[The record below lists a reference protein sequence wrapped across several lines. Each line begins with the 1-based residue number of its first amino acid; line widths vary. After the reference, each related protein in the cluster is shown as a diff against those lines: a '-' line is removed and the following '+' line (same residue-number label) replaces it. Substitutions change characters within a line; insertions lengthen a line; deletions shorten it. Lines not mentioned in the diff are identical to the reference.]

1 MSEELQKLQNE
12 KHTLSTQL
20 NVLFYDPLRKEH
32 NTLGDAVARPLIQN
46 YNKTVSKILDLL
58 KILDRKRDPLAMLPG
73 DIWVEILHLVMAESD
88 AGLPAFDRLTLLR
101 RVSPHWARLIAEQP
115 SLWTNIDLR
124 LADYPSSREK
134 MRLFIHL
141 QRSGDLNLSLNANFA
156 ASEWRTVVEPLIL
169 PHADRVRFILHL
181 RPTEDTLDSVIRT
194 LSPFKQLEHVRLPRE
209 TDTFIPRF
217 TVNLM
222 GFLARNPQLKR
233 FDGVAIDASRLEL
246 NTVLPPNKLSFFRA
260 AASFWPL
267 LKGQRHLSSV
277 EFCVESPQSQPEAGT
292 RSNPLVVT
300 EGLPWT
306 ELKYWQRDHG
316 TLFDMLSQAPHL
328 IRLTASISL
337 ALIHPLLCALRF
349 APLLNTLHLLIQG
362 DGSTPVEVGLSIPA
376 SDQCLVSV
384 LNLNL
389 DIDATVVLAPATT
402 VKVGRRNRPKQTY
415 IDSLLL
421 YFPRVQKAQI
431 SRSVPSEPYP
441 FFLDSLS
448 HLRDLTCTSGIIP
461 YRKDMAASLVIHSL
475 RIGCDANVFK
485 TVDIP
490 TLESLEFFLTYA
502 ALPNSSDASHLDF
515 AAGRWLH
522 LTRLSIH
529 LSRNPGET
537 EVSFDLPA
545 LNTFE
550 IYTVRGGTSGF
561 LCQSI
566 AQRPEAL
573 PSLERLTIKDHL
585 LDWDVIFILLER
597 RILTSTVIP
606 IRSLTLTLT
615 PSDLIRNTLIDRLQG
630 LITYRPPSLKLSVDH
645 IAKVLLQNNN
655 LGCFECVENRR
666 KCYQVMAIKLSE
678 AEIRTKLNTFLPYP
692 KTDYDVLETWR
703 RRARAS
709 WWTRMSIEQRM
720 IPCNVSTLDQMV
732 TYTHESKVKK

>member
-246 NTVLPPNKLSFFRA
+246 NT
-260 AASFWPL
+260 
-267 LKGQRHLSSV
+267 
-277 EFCVESPQSQPEAGT
+277 SQPEAGT

-490 TLESLEFFLTYA
+490 TLESLEFFLTYD

-645 IAKVLLQNNN
+645 IAKVLLQNNKRV
-655 LGCFECVENRR
+655 LKESYR
-666 KCYQVMAIKLSE
+666 IISL
-678 AEIRTKLNTFLPYP
+678 TFL
-692 KTDYDVLETWR
+692 
-703 RRARAS
+703 
-709 WWTRMSIEQRM
+709 
-720 IPCNVSTLDQMV
+720 
-732 TYTHESKVKK
+732 